1 MEEKK
6 ENTQNNQEEIKSLT
20 FQPQQMLDEI
30 AKLKDELSS
39 LKIDNGYLSMINI
52 DLTKEIE
59 RFQKRSFKNI
69 IQEFLLRCFG
79 GQWEEEK

>member
-6 ENTQNNQEEIKSLT
+6 ENSQSNQEEIKFLT
-20 FQPQQMLDEI
+20 FQPQQMLNEI

-52 DLTKEIE
+52 DLTTEVE
-59 RFQKRSFKNI
+59 RLRQRSFKNI
-69 IQEFLLRCFG
+69 IQEFLLRCLG
-79 GQWEEEK
+79 GQWEERK

>member
-6 ENTQNNQEEIKSLT
+6 ENTQNNQEEIKFLT
-20 FQPQQMLDEI
+20 FQPQQMLNEI

-52 DLTKEIE
+52 DLTTEVE
-59 RFQKRSFKNI
+59 RLRQRSFKNI
-69 IQEFLLRCFG
+69 VQEFLLRCLG
-79 GQWEEEK
+79 GQWEERK